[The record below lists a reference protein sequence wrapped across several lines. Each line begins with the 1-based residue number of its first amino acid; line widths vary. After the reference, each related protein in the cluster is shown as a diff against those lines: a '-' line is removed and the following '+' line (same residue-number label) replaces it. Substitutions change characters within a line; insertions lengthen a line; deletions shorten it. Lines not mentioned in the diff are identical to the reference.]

1 MIFMLFKEDLENALV
16 ELYKI
21 TSNILPS
28 DVITALKRA
37 QKEETGN
44 SKIFLDLI
52 LENVELAKYESKPI
66 CQDTGSPFFVVYCPK
81 GESTKDLAEI
91 INLATEKAT
100 ANFLRPN
107 SVNPISENNI
117 GNIPEMHFGE
127 WDRSY
132 LQFDLML
139 KGAGSENVS
148 LQYSLPDISLN
159 AHRDF
164 EGVLKCALDAVFR
177 AQGKGCPP
185 GILGLCIGGS
195 KNNSMLEAKKQ
206 LFRKIDDVN
215 PDKKLAL
222 LEKKALSNSN
232 KLKIGPAGL
241 GGKTTLLTVKATT
254 LPRHPAS
261 YFISFSYSCWALRR
275 HSLKFKEGVIKFD

>member
-1 MIFMLFKEDLENALV
+1 MQFKEDLGNALV

-21 TSNILPS
+21 TSNVLPS
-28 DVITALKRA
+28 DVISALKKA
-37 QKEETGN
+37 QETEKGN
-44 SKIFLDLI
+44 SKLFIDFI
-52 LENVELAKYESKPI
+52 LQNIEIAKQESRPI
-66 CQDTGSPFFVVYCPK
+66 CQDTGFPFFIVYCPK
-81 GESTKDLAEI
+81 GESTKELAEI
-91 INLATEKAT
+91 IHSSSEKAT

-107 SVNPISENNI
+107 SVNPISEKNI
-117 GNIPEMHFGE
+117 GNIPEIHFRE
-127 WDRSY
+127 WDKNY

-148 LQYSLPDISLN
+148 FQYSLPDISLN

-164 EGVLKCALDAVFR
+164 EGVFKCALDAVFR
-177 AQGKGCPP
+177 AQGNGCPP

-215 PDKKLAL
+215 SDKRLAL
-222 LEKKALSNSN
+222 LEKNILSKSN

-241 GGKTTLLTVKATT
+241 GGKNTLLAVKATV

-261 YFISFSYSCWALRR
+261 YFVSFSYSCWALRR
-275 HSLKFKEGVIKFD
+275 HSLRFKEGVIKFD